1 MSSDNLENEFDVVII
16 GGGPGGYVAAVRA
29 SQLGLKTVCVER
41 AELGGVCLNWGCIPT
56 KALLHS
62 AKVRQE
68 IAHGADHGFDIGE
81 VAVNWGKL
89 IERSRGVAKRLN
101 RGVGSLFKKYG
112 VTHIEGTGK
121 LTGPKTVTVG
131 DRELTAKSI
140 IVATGARPRPFPGL
154 PFDGKKVWNS
164 THAMTSEAAPKRL
177 IVLGGGAIGSEFA
190 YFYNSFGSH
199 VDLVEMA
206 PRLLPVED
214 AEVSAALG
222 KSFQKQ
228 GIGVHTGKKVT
239 RVETDGDGVKAVLID
254 VDGDDKTE
262 TVLEGDVILVAIGVI
277 GNTEDLGLEGLG
289 VELQRGWIVVDRDL
303 KTTCPGIYAIG
314 DVAGPPWLAH
324 KASAEGLHCVERI
337 AGHAGRPVDFDNIP
351 GCTYCE
357 PQVAS
362 VGLTEEAATGRGLPL
377 KIGRFP
383 MSASGKA
390 LALNEREGFVKVIYH
405 AETGELLG
413 LHMIGPQVTE
423 LVAIGGLARS
433 AELTEEELLG
443 TIFAHPTLS
452 EALHEAVGAAFGHS
466 VNF

>member
-1 MSSDNLENEFDVVII
+1 MPS
-16 GGGPGGYVAAVRA
+16 
-29 SQLGLKTVCVER
+29 CVER

-62 AKVRQE
+62 AKLRQE

-81 VAVNWGKL
+81 VSVRWEKL

-101 RGVGSLFKKYG
+101 RGVAGLFKKYG
-112 VTHIEGTGK
+112 VTHIAGEGRLERPGVVK
-121 LTGPKTVTVG
+121 VG
-131 DRELTAKSI
+131 DADYRAKHI

-154 PFDGKKVWNS
+154 AFDGESVWHS
-164 THAMTSEAAPKRL
+164 THALTSSAAPARL
-177 IVLGGGAIGSEFA
+177 LVLGGGAIGCEFA
-190 YFYNSFGSH
+190 YFYNAFGSQ
-199 VDLVEMA
+199 VTLVEMA

-222 KSFQKQ
+222 KSFDKQ
-228 GIGVHTGKKVT
+228 GISVQTGKKVT
-239 RVETDGDGVKAVLID
+239 RVE
-254 VDGDDKTE
+254 KTE
-262 TVLEGDVILVAIGVI
+262 RGVTAWVVDAAGEGGEEVALEADVVLVAIGVV
-277 GNTEDLGLEGLG
+277 GNTEGLGLEACG
-289 VELQRGWIVVDRDL
+289 VELERGWIVVDPDL
-303 KTTCPGIYAIG
+303 KTTCPGIFAVG

-324 KASAEGLHCVERI
+324 KASAEAIHCVERI
-337 AGHAGRPVDFDNIP
+337 AGKASRPIDPSLIP

-362 VGLTEEAATGRGLPL
+362 VGLTEAACEAKGFPTR
-377 KIGRFP
+377 IGRFP

-390 LALNEREGFVKVIYH
+390 LALGEKEGFVKVIHH

-413 LHMIGPQVTE
+413 VHMIGAQVTE
-423 LVAIGGLARS
+423 LIAVGGLARS
-433 AELTEEELLG
+433 AELTEAELLG

-452 EALHEAVGAAFGHS
+452 EALHEAVGGAYGHS